1 VPYYNVSIAGERRPT
16 GPACHPRAGRR
27 HEHHT
32 SISPIQPHP
41 QVLVNTM
48 QQRASGISKEIGER
62 AAELEARRVL
72 GNELGR
78 LRRVASVVLIGLVI
92 LALAIYIVYLR

>member
-1 VPYYNVSIAGERRPT
+1 
-16 GPACHPRAGRR
+16 
-27 HEHHT
+27 
-32 SISPIQPHP
+32 
-41 QVLVNTM
+41 M